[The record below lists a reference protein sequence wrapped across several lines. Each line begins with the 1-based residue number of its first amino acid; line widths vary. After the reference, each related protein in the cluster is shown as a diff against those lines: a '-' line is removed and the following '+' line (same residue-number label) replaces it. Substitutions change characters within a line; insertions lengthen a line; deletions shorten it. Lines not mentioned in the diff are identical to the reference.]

1 MGNINSKKNQRPAET
16 SYRFGEFELNPS
28 ERLLSR
34 NGQPVLLAPKAF
46 DALLCLVRNA
56 EHLVTKRDLMDTL
69 WPSTHVS
76 EANLTNAFV
85 SLRKVLGR
93 DAIRTV
99 SKHGYRFVLPVQ
111 GEPGVAREAY
121 EKFARAKEL
130 TITRSL
136 ASMTLAREL
145 YWICLAE
152 DPSFATAWA
161 WLGRCCWFLGKFSG
175 SASADIE
182 LADAAF
188 RRAFLIDPDLACAH
202 QFYTPVEAD
211 MGAARQALARLLTRI
226 ERSPSEPESF
236 TGLVQVLR
244 FRGLLRESIAA
255 HERAIDLDPTV
266 TTSVPHTLFLNRDY
280 PATIETY
287 SGRAG
292 YYLDAA
298 AWAALGDKV
307 RAGTLL
313 RDRLARMSLSG
324 LMAGLMGSL
333 LAVLEERFDDA
344 FRCMEAMR
352 ITQEPEALVYLA
364 RHYSYIKATDSAI
377 KALQRATQ
385 SGFVCAP
392 ATLRSDPWFSAVR
405 AHPEFGSVLSESENL
420 AGQAHS
426 MLQRCRTGL
435 VGS

>member
-16 SYRFGEFELNPS
+16 SYRFGEFELDPG

-34 NGQPVLLAPKAF
+34 DGQPVLLAPKAF

-76 EANLTNAFV
+76 EANLTNTFV

-111 GEPGVAREAY
+111 GEPGVARDTY

-136 ASMTLAREL
+136 ASITLAREL

-152 DPSFATAWA
+152 DPTFAPAWA
-161 WLGRCCWFLGKFSG
+161 WLGRSCWILGKFSG
-175 SASADIE
+175 GASANLE

-211 MGAARQALARLLTRI
+211 MGAARHALARLLSRI

-236 TGLVQVLR
+236 VGLVQVLR
-244 FRGLLRESIAA
+244 FCGLLRESIAA

-266 TTSVPHTLFLNRDY
+266 MTSVPHTLFLDGAY
-280 PATIETY
+280 PAAIETY
-287 SGRAG
+287 SGRPG

-298 AWAALGDKV
+298 AWAALGDKG
-307 RAGTLL
+307 RATTLL
-313 RDRLARMSLSG
+313 RDRLARMSLSE
-324 LMAGLMGSL
+324 LMSGLMGSL
-333 LAVLEERFDDA
+333 LAALDDRFDDA
-344 FRCMEAMR
+344 FNCMEAMK
-352 ITQEPEALVYLA
+352 IPHEPEVLVYLA
-364 RHYSYIKATDSAI
+364 RHYSFIKAADSAI
-377 KALQRATQ
+377 KALKRAAQ
-385 SGFVCAP
+385 SGFVCPP
-392 ATLRSDPWFSAVR
+392 ATLQSDPWLGAVR
-405 AHPEFGSVLSESENL
+405 AHPEFGSVLGESENL
-420 AGQAHS
+420 AGQAHA
-426 MLQRCRTGL
+426 MLRRCR
-435 VGS
+435 VAIVKP

>member
-1 MGNINSKKNQRPAET
+1 MGNENSKKNQMPAET
-16 SYRFGEFELNPS
+16 SYRFGEFELNPG

-34 NGQPVLLAPKAF
+34 NGQPVLLAPRAF

-56 EHLVTKRDLMDTL
+56 GHLVTKRELTDTL
-69 WPSTHVS
+69 WPSTYAS

-93 DAIRTV
+93 DAIGTV
-99 SKHGYRFVLPVQ
+99 SKHGYRFVVPVQ
-111 GEPGVAREAY
+111 GEPGVARETY
-121 EKFARAKEL
+121 EQFARAREL
-130 TITRSL
+130 TVQRSL
-136 ASMTLAREL
+136 GPMTLAREL

-152 DPSFATAWA
+152 DPTFAPAWA

-175 SASADIE
+175 SASANLE

-188 RRAFLIDPDLACAH
+188 KRAFLIDPDLACAH

-211 MGAARQALARLLTRI
+211 MGAARRALARLLARI
-226 ERSPSEPESF
+226 ERSPGEPESF

-244 FRGLLRESIAA
+244 FCGLLRESIAA
-255 HERAIDLDPTV
+255 HERAIDLDPAV
-266 TTSVPHTLFLNRDY
+266 VSSVPHTLFLHGDY
-280 PATIETY
+280 VASIETY
-287 SGRAG
+287 GGQAG

-307 RAGTLL
+307 RASTAL

-324 LMAGLMGSL
+324 LMTGLMGSL

-344 FRCMEAMR
+344 FSCMEAMR
-352 ITQEPEALVYLA
+352 IPHEPEALVYLA

-377 KALQRATQ
+377 KALKHATQ

-392 ATLRSDPWFSAVR
+392 HTLRSDPWFSAVR

-420 AGQAHS
+420 AGQARS
-426 MLQRCRTGL
+426 MLQRCSP
-435 VGS
+435 VEI